1 MRVGLIPVLGEMRL
15 HSSKND
21 SGPRTPIQR
30 HGFAFAA
37 LYGVIVVSI
46 IRMGSLAAG
55 IDPNVSMRDTYS
67 TGFLALL
74 LLGLGVAS
82 AVGYVVALAIS
93 NMLYRFRSFV
103 RARLE

>member
-1 MRVGLIPVLGEMRL
+1 M
-15 HSSKND
+15 
-21 SGPRTPIQR
+21 QR

-37 LYGVIVVSI
+37 LYGVIVVFI

-55 IDPNVSMRDTYS
+55 IDPNVSMRATYS
-67 TGFLALL
+67 TGFLALF

-93 NMLYRFRSFV
+93 DMLYRFRSFV
-103 RARLE
+103 RARLK